1 MNATGLGG
9 DIIDWWEG
17 TAPGNAGGPA
27 LGKNG
32 SAFKMG
38 RNRQVVGDPEA
49 RTTAE
54 LVLLRRHGH
63 AHADGGCGLVGQ
75 AYTDKQV
82 TDQVVRIIDQ
92 HPADTP
98 LFYYVVSSCRPQA
111 SQASEQA
118 LRT

>member
-1 MNATGLGG
+1 MVLPPHLPASAGL
-9 DIIDWWEG
+9 
-17 TAPGNAGGPA
+17 TAGGPA

-38 RNRQVVGDPEA
+38 RNRQVVGDLEA
-49 RTTAE
+49 STTDE
-54 LVLLRRHGH
+54 LLLLRRHGH
-63 AHADGGCGLVGQ
+63 GHADGGCGLVGQ

-82 TDQVVRIIDQ
+82 TDQVVRIIDR
-92 HPADTP
+92 HPAETP

>member
-1 MNATGLGG
+1 MSFFLCA
-9 DIIDWWEG
+9 
-17 TAPGNAGGPA
+17 
-27 LGKNG
+27 
-32 SAFKMG
+32 
-38 RNRQVVGDPEA
+38 A
-49 RTTAE
+49 R
-54 LVLLRRHGH
+54 GH
-63 AHADGGCGLVGQ
+63 AHADGGCGQ

>member
-38 RNRQVVGDPEA
+38 RNRQVVGDLEA
-49 RTTAE
+49 STMHR
-54 LVLLRRHGH
+54 
-63 AHADGGCGLVGQ
+63 
-75 AYTDKQV
+75 
-82 TDQVVRIIDQ
+82 
-92 HPADTP
+92 
-98 LFYYVVSSCRPQA
+98 
-111 SQASEQA
+111 
-118 LRT
+118 

>member
-38 RNRQVVGDPEA
+38 RNRQVVGDLEA
-49 RTTAE
+49 PPMSFFFCAAMAMPMLTVGVGWLGRPTRTSRSRTR
-54 LVLLRRHGH
+54 LFGSSTST
-63 AHADGGCGLVGQ
+63 Q
-75 AYTDKQV
+75 
-82 TDQVVRIIDQ
+82 
-92 HPADTP
+92 PTP
-98 LFYYVVSSCRPQA
+98 PSS
-111 SQASEQA
+111 
-118 LRT
+118 TTW